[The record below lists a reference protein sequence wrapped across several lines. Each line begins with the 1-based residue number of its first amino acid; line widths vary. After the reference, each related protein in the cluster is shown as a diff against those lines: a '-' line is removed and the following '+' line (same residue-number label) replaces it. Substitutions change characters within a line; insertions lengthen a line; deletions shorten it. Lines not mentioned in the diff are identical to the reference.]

1 LFVGRADG
9 SGSAPTTTSVTRQS
23 SFNIAVLSRQCDCAL
38 ADFLQRH
45 FEARNSSGLS
55 SDVIVNL
62 LLETDLIFPVPCE
75 FISSSLPV
83 AGVPATTG
91 GFS

>member
-1 LFVGRADG
+1 LFVGLDDG

-55 SDVIVNL
+55 SDVTVNL
-62 LLETDLIFPVPCE
+62 LLETDLIFPVPCK

-83 AGVPATTG
+83 AGILATTG